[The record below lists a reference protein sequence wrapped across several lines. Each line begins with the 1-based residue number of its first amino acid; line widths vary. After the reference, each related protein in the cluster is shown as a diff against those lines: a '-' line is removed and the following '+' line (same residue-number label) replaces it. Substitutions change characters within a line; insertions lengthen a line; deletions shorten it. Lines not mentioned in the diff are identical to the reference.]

1 MKILVIN
8 CGSSSLKYQLINMET
23 EDVMAKGLVERI
35 GIEGSR
41 IKHETIGKEKKTI
54 ETPMQDH
61 KRALELVMESLTN
74 EEYGAIK
81 SLDEIDAVGHRVVH
95 GGEDFAQSVV
105 IDEKVLKGIED
116 NVEIAP
122 LHNPPN
128 IMGIKACQ
136 RLLPNVKQV
145 AVFDTAIEYQTGRAN
160 IQSTCLNVLK
170 GFMAVSL
177 FTKVPVEMY
186 KFCIT
191 LQTTFSGDLIGSFIG
206 ATRGDLGT
214 TAEVVLKNMGGYSG
228 LLGLLTMIAL
238 AYCVVKLFFANIKRG
253 GILLCQ
259 IAVGS
264 LYMFSL
270 PRGFSDGFNG
280 WCKQIFALCLTAFLQ
295 TSLMFLG
302 LLTWQ
307 TNMLL
312 GLGIMLAA
320 NEVPRIAQQFGL
332 DTSVRVNM
340 MSVTHTVNSAIHAG
354 KFVARKLA

>member
-8 CGSSSLKYQLINMET
+8 AGSSSLKYQVIDMEN
-23 EDVMAKGLVERI
+23 DKMLVKGNFERI
-35 GIEGSR
+35 GQAGSFLTHKVNGVKRRFEHEVRNHEEAIQFILSR
-41 IKHETIGKEKKTI
+41 ILNRH
-54 ETPMQDH
+54 
-61 KRALELVMESLTN
+61 
-74 EEYGAIK
+74 YGVIK
-81 SLDEIDAVGHRVVH
+81 SLDELAGIGHRVVH
-95 GGEDFAQSVV
+95 GGEKFKTPV
-105 IDEKVLKGIED
+105 IITEEVIEEIEKCSDL
-116 NVEIAP
+116 AP
-122 LHNPPN
+122 LHNPN
-128 IMGIKACQ
+128 AIAGIRACQ
-136 RLLPNVKQV
+136 KVVPNMKMV

>member
-1 MKILVIN
+1 MFDWIGDALDWVGDKL
-8 CGSSSLKYQLINMET
+8 SSASEAISEAVWDIM
-23 EDVMAKGLVERI
+23 
-35 GIEGSR
+35 
-41 IKHETIGKEKKTI
+41 
-54 ETPMQDH
+54 
-61 KRALELVMESLTN
+61 LEWIFNTV
-74 EEYGAIK
+74 YGAIAEFFAMINGMGSDIFDLAWVSAFT
-81 SLDEIDAVGHRVVH
+81 SLFSMLGWAL
-95 GGEDFAQSVV
+95 FAAG
-105 IDEKVLKGIED
+105 L
-116 NVEIAP
+116 A
-122 LHNPPN
+122 
-128 IMGIKACQ
+128 
-136 RLLPNVKQV
+136 V

-177 FTKVPVEMY
+177 FTKIPVALY

-191 LQTTFSGDLIGSFIG
+191 LQTTFSGDLIGSFVG
-206 ATRGDLGT
+206 ATRGDLGA

-228 LLGLLTMIAL
+228 LLGLLTIIML

-264 LYMFSL
+264 LYMFSI

-295 TSLMFLG
+295 TSLLFLG

-312 GLGIMLAA
+312 GLG
-320 NEVPRIAQQFGL
+320 NFKSQ
-332 DTSVRVNM
+332 RVEHNRP
-340 MSVTHTVNSAIHAG
+340 VN
-354 KFVARKLA
+354 

>member
-1 MKILVIN
+1 MFDWIGDALDWVGDKL
-8 CGSSSLKYQLINMET
+8 SSAGEAISEAVWDIM
-23 EDVMAKGLVERI
+23 
-35 GIEGSR
+35 
-41 IKHETIGKEKKTI
+41 
-54 ETPMQDH
+54 
-61 KRALELVMESLTN
+61 LEWIFNTV
-74 EEYGAIK
+74 YGAIAEFFAMINGMGSDIFDLAWVDAFLQLF
-81 SLDEIDAVGHRVVH
+81 SLFGWTL
-95 GGEDFAQSVV
+95 FAAG
-105 IDEKVLKGIED
+105 L
-116 NVEIAP
+116 A
-122 LHNPPN
+122 
-128 IMGIKACQ
+128 
-136 RLLPNVKQV
+136 V

-177 FTKVPVEMY
+177 FTKVPVALY

-191 LQTTFSGDLIGSFIG
+191 LQTTFSGDLIGSFVG
-206 ATRGDLGT
+206 ATRGDLGA
-214 TAEVVLKNMGGYSG
+214 TAEIVLKGMGGYSG
-228 LLGLLTMIAL
+228 LLGLLTIIML
-238 AYCVVKLFFANIKRG
+238 AYCVVKLFFADIKRG

-264 LYMFSL
+264 LYMFSI

-340 MSVTHTVNSAIHAG
+340 MSVTSTVNTAVRAG
-354 KFVARKLA
+354 QFVAKKLA

>member
-1 MKILVIN
+1 
-8 CGSSSLKYQLINMET
+8 MEFVFT
-23 EDVMAKGLVERI
+23 R
-35 GIEGSR
+35 
-41 IKHETIGKEKKTI
+41 
-54 ETPMQDH
+54 
-61 KRALELVMESLTN
+61 LTN
-74 EEYGAIK
+74 DHYGVIK
-81 SLDEIDAVGHRVVH
+81 SLDELGGIGHRVVQ
-95 GGEDFAQSVV
+95 GGEKYSQPV
-105 IDEKVLKGIED
+105 IITDDVIAEIEKCSDL
-116 NVEIAP
+116 AP
-122 LHNPPN
+122 LHNPAAILGINACKKIAPN
-128 IMGIKACQ
+128 IPM
-136 RLLPNVKQV
+136 V

-160 IQSTCLNVLK
+160 IQSTCLHVLK

>member
-1 MKILVIN
+1 MFDWIGDALDWVGDKL
-8 CGSSSLKYQLINMET
+8 SSAGEAISEAVWDIM
-23 EDVMAKGLVERI
+23 
-35 GIEGSR
+35 
-41 IKHETIGKEKKTI
+41 
-54 ETPMQDH
+54 
-61 KRALELVMESLTN
+61 LEWIFNTV
-74 EEYGAIK
+74 YGAIAEFFAMINGMGSDIFDLAWVDAFLQLF
-81 SLDEIDAVGHRVVH
+81 SLFGWTL
-95 GGEDFAQSVV
+95 FAAG
-105 IDEKVLKGIED
+105 L
-116 NVEIAP
+116 A
-122 LHNPPN
+122 
-128 IMGIKACQ
+128 
-136 RLLPNVKQV
+136 V

-177 FTKVPVEMY
+177 FTKIPVALY

-191 LQTTFSGDLIGSFIG
+191 LQTTFSGDLIGSFVGANRSDLG
-206 ATRGDLGT
+206 AT
-214 TAEVVLKNMGGYSG
+214 AEIVLKGMGGYSG
-228 LLGLLTMIAL
+228 LLGLLTIIML

-264 LYMFSL
+264 LYMFSI

-340 MSVTHTVNSAIHAG
+340 MSVTSTVNTAVRAG
-354 KFVARKLA
+354 QFVAKKLA

>member
-1 MKILVIN
+1 MFDWIGDALDWVGDKL
-8 CGSSSLKYQLINMET
+8 SSAGEAISEAVWDIM
-23 EDVMAKGLVERI
+23 
-35 GIEGSR
+35 
-41 IKHETIGKEKKTI
+41 
-54 ETPMQDH
+54 
-61 KRALELVMESLTN
+61 LEWIFDTV
-74 EEYGAIK
+74 YGAIAEFFAMINGMGADIFDLAWVDAFLQLF
-81 SLDEIDAVGHRVVH
+81 SLFGWAL
-95 GGEDFAQSVV
+95 FAAGLV
-105 IDEKVLKGIED
+105 
-116 NVEIAP
+116 
-122 LHNPPN
+122 
-128 IMGIKACQ
+128 
-136 RLLPNVKQV
+136 V

-177 FTKVPVEMY
+177 FTKVPVELY

-191 LQTTFSGDLIGSFIG
+191 LQTTFSGDLIGSFVG
-206 ATRGDLGT
+206 STRVDLGA

-228 LLGLLTMIAL
+228 LLGLLTIIML

-264 LYMFSL
+264 LYMFSI

-340 MSVTHTVNSAIHAG
+340 MSVTSTVNTAVRAG
-354 KFVARKLA
+354 QFVAKKLA

>member
-1 MKILVIN
+1 MFDWIGDALDWVGDKL
-8 CGSSSLKYQLINMET
+8 SSAGEAISEAVWDIM
-23 EDVMAKGLVERI
+23 
-35 GIEGSR
+35 
-41 IKHETIGKEKKTI
+41 
-54 ETPMQDH
+54 
-61 KRALELVMESLTN
+61 LEWIFNTV
-74 EEYGAIK
+74 YGAIAEFFAMINGMGSDIFDLAWVDAFLQLF
-81 SLDEIDAVGHRVVH
+81 SLFGWTL
-95 GGEDFAQSVV
+95 FAAG
-105 IDEKVLKGIED
+105 L
-116 NVEIAP
+116 A
-122 LHNPPN
+122 
-128 IMGIKACQ
+128 
-136 RLLPNVKQV
+136 V

-177 FTKVPVEMY
+177 FTKIPVALY

-191 LQTTFSGDLIGSFIG
+191 LQTTFSGDLIGSFGGANRSDLG
-206 ATRGDLGT
+206 AT
-214 TAEVVLKNMGGYSG
+214 AEIVLKGMGGYSG
-228 LLGLLTMIAL
+228 LLGLLTIIML

-264 LYMFSL
+264 LYMFSI

-340 MSVTHTVNSAIHAG
+340 MSVTSTVNTAVRAG
-354 KFVARKLA
+354 QFVAKKLA

>member
-1 MKILVIN
+1 MFDWIGDALDWVGDKL
-8 CGSSSLKYQLINMET
+8 SSAGEAISEAVWDIM
-23 EDVMAKGLVERI
+23 
-35 GIEGSR
+35 
-41 IKHETIGKEKKTI
+41 
-54 ETPMQDH
+54 
-61 KRALELVMESLTN
+61 LEWIFDTV
-74 EEYGAIK
+74 YGAIAEFFAMINGMGADIFDLAWVDAFLQLF
-81 SLDEIDAVGHRVVH
+81 SLFGWAL
-95 GGEDFAQSVV
+95 FAAGLV
-105 IDEKVLKGIED
+105 
-116 NVEIAP
+116 
-122 LHNPPN
+122 
-128 IMGIKACQ
+128 
-136 RLLPNVKQV
+136 V

-177 FTKVPVEMY
+177 FTKVPVELY

-191 LQTTFSGDLIGSFIG
+191 LQTTFSGDLIGSFVG
-206 ATRGDLGT
+206 ATRGDLGA
-214 TAEVVLKNMGGYSG
+214 TAEVVLKNPAAYSG
-228 LLGLLTMIAL
+228 LLGLLTIIML

-264 LYMFSL
+264 LYMFSI

-340 MSVTHTVNSAIHAG
+340 MSVTSTVNTAVRAG
-354 KFVARKLA
+354 QFVAKKLA

>member
-1 MKILVIN
+1 MEMFDWIGDALDWVGDKL
-8 CGSSSLKYQLINMET
+8 SSAGEAISEAVWDIM
-23 EDVMAKGLVERI
+23 
-35 GIEGSR
+35 
-41 IKHETIGKEKKTI
+41 
-54 ETPMQDH
+54 
-61 KRALELVMESLTN
+61 LEWIFNTV
-74 EEYGAIK
+74 YGAIAEFFAMINGMGSDIFDLAWVDAFLQLF
-81 SLDEIDAVGHRVVH
+81 SLFGWTL
-95 GGEDFAQSVV
+95 FAAG
-105 IDEKVLKGIED
+105 L
-116 NVEIAP
+116 A
-122 LHNPPN
+122 
-128 IMGIKACQ
+128 
-136 RLLPNVKQV
+136 V

-177 FTKVPVEMY
+177 FTKIPVALY

-191 LQTTFSGDLIGSFIG
+191 LQTTFSGDLIGSFVGANRSDLG
-206 ATRGDLGT
+206 AT
-214 TAEVVLKNMGGYSG
+214 AEIVLKGMGGYSG
-228 LLGLLTMIAL
+228 LLGLLTIIML

-264 LYMFSL
+264 LYMFSI

-340 MSVTHTVNSAIHAG
+340 MSVTSTVNTAVRAG
-354 KFVARKLA
+354 QFVAKKLA

>member
-1 MKILVIN
+1 MFDWIGDALSWVGDKFSDVGTAISEAVW
-8 CGSSSLKYQLINMET
+8 
-23 EDVMAKGLVERI
+23 DVMLEWLFNTIYGAVAEFFGMMNGMGADIFSQSWVSAFLQLFSLFGWTLFAAGLV
-35 GIEGSR
+35 
-41 IKHETIGKEKKTI
+41 
-54 ETPMQDH
+54 
-61 KRALELVMESLTN
+61 
-74 EEYGAIK
+74 
-81 SLDEIDAVGHRVVH
+81 
-95 GGEDFAQSVV
+95 
-105 IDEKVLKGIED
+105 
-116 NVEIAP
+116 
-122 LHNPPN
+122 
-128 IMGIKACQ
+128 
-136 RLLPNVKQV
+136 V

-160 IQSTCLNVLK
+160 IQSNCLNVLK

-295 TSLMFLG
+295 TTILYLG
-302 LLTWQ
+302 LLTYTQ
-307 TNMLL
+307 HALL
-312 GLGIMLAA
+312 AVGICLSAT
-320 NEVPRIAQQFGL
+320 EVPRIAQMYGL

-340 MSVTHTVNSAIHAG
+340 MSVSHTVSMGAKAVNMIKTKA
-354 KFVARKLA
+354 

>member
-1 MKILVIN
+1 MFDWIGDALDWVGDKL
-8 CGSSSLKYQLINMET
+8 SSAGEAISEAVWDIM
-23 EDVMAKGLVERI
+23 
-35 GIEGSR
+35 
-41 IKHETIGKEKKTI
+41 
-54 ETPMQDH
+54 
-61 KRALELVMESLTN
+61 LEWIFNTV
-74 EEYGAIK
+74 YGAIAEFFAMINGMGSDIFDLAWVSAFT
-81 SLDEIDAVGHRVVH
+81 SLFSKFGWAL
-95 GGEDFAQSVV
+95 FAAGLV
-105 IDEKVLKGIED
+105 
-116 NVEIAP
+116 
-122 LHNPPN
+122 
-128 IMGIKACQ
+128 
-136 RLLPNVKQV
+136 V
-145 AVFDTAIEYQTGRAN
+145 AVFDTAIEYQTERAN

-177 FTKVPVEMY
+177 FTKVPVELY

-191 LQTTFSGDLIGSFIG
+191 LQTTFSGDLIGSFVGANRSDLG
-206 ATRGDLGT
+206 AT
-214 TAEVVLKNMGGYSG
+214 AEIVLKGMGGYSG
-228 LLGLLTMIAL
+228 LLGLLTIIML

-264 LYMFSL
+264 LYMFSI

-320 NEVPRIAQQFGL
+320 NEVPRITQQFGL

-340 MSVTHTVNSAIHAG
+340 MSVTSTVNTAVRAG
-354 KFVARKLA
+354 QFVAKKLA

>member
-1 MKILVIN
+1 MFDWIGDALDWVGDKL
-8 CGSSSLKYQLINMET
+8 SSAGEAISEAVWDIMLEWLFN
-23 EDVMAKGLVERI
+23 
-35 GIEGSR
+35 
-41 IKHETIGKEKKTI
+41 TI
-54 ETPMQDH
+54 
-61 KRALELVMESLTN
+61 
-74 EEYGAIK
+74 YGAISEFFGMINGMGASIFDLAWVEAFLQLF
-81 SLDEIDAVGHRVVH
+81 SLFGWTL
-95 GGEDFAQSVV
+95 FAAGLV
-105 IDEKVLKGIED
+105 
-116 NVEIAP
+116 
-122 LHNPPN
+122 
-128 IMGIKACQ
+128 
-136 RLLPNVKQV
+136 V
-145 AVFDTAIEYQTGRAN
+145 AVFDVAIEYQTGRAN

-170 GFMAVSL
+170 GFMAVNL
-177 FTKVPVEMY
+177 FTKVPVALY

-191 LQTTFSGDLIGSFIG
+191 LQTTFSGDLIGSFVG
-206 ATRGDLGT
+206 ATRGDLGA
-214 TAEVVLKNMGGYSG
+214 TAELVLKNMGGYSG
-228 LLGLLTMIAL
+228 LLGLLTIIML

-264 LYMFSL
+264 LYMFSI

-295 TSLMFLG
+295 TSLLFLG

-340 MSVTHTVNSAIHAG
+340 MSVTSTVNTAVRAG
-354 KFVARKLA
+354 QFVAKKLA

>member
-1 MKILVIN
+1 MFDWIGDAIDWI
-8 CGSSSLKYQLINMET
+8 GDGISSLWDNTVGSAVDAITDEIWNIMFEWLFNLI
-23 EDVMAKGLVERI
+23 
-35 GIEGSR
+35 
-41 IKHETIGKEKKTI
+41 
-54 ETPMQDH
+54 
-61 KRALELVMESLTN
+61 
-74 EEYGAIK
+74 YGAVADLFEFINASTSSIFALSWVQSFIALFH
-81 SLDEIDAVGHRVVH
+81 SLAWMLFVCGLI
-95 GGEDFAQSVV
+95 
-105 IDEKVLKGIED
+105 
-116 NVEIAP
+116 
-122 LHNPPN
+122 
-128 IMGIKACQ
+128 
-136 RLLPNVKQV
+136 V
-145 AVFDTAIEYQTGRAN
+145 AVFDTAIAYESGQAN
-160 IQSTCLNVLK
+160 IKNTCLNVLK